1 MPNPLKEKELTPQ
14 STPRS
19 SRSMMIDA
27 GVARKTSFTS
37 RSPNEPVLDEWEAK
51 LLGKRSAVPYR
62 ANHDDAVSQHSQF
75 SLDDKTNSL
84 KRIGQQEQERQKA
97 MAIPE
102 VRSLISLEVSQLC
115 FNMQSLL
122 H

>member
-1 MPNPLKEKELTPQ
+1 
-14 STPRS
+14 
-19 SRSMMIDA
+19 MMIDA

-62 ANHDDAVSQHSQF
+62 ANHDNDAVSQHSQF
-75 SLDDKTNSL
+75 SMDDKTNSL

-102 VRSLISLEVSQLC
+102 VRSQISLKGSQLC

-122 H
+122 N

>member
-1 MPNPLKEKELTPQ
+1 
-14 STPRS
+14 
-19 SRSMMIDA
+19 MMIDA

-51 LLGKRSAVPYR
+51 LLGKRSAVPYK
-62 ANHDDAVSQHSQF
+62 ANHDDTLSQHSQF
-75 SLDDKTNSL
+75 SMDDKTNSL
-84 KRIGQQEQERQKA
+84 KRIGQDTERQKA

-102 VRSLISLEVSQLC
+102 VCETIFMDGPLNFNEQLL
-115 FNMQSLL
+115 S